1 MNSIAALID
10 HTPVSEIVIDFV
22 EKIALHQGANVKL
35 LTIVDRKSAEEIDQ
49 YHKNLSTF
57 KERLAGSG
65 IEVDCLMEEGS
76 FFDLVEG
83 SVDKL
88 HASLVV
94 IGTHG
99 KKGLKQAIF
108 GSHILKLVQLLNVP
122 SLVVQ
127 ESSKW
132 PSGGFDKVLFPLGS
146 HSNFEMKIRQTSDLM
161 NEKGHV
167 DLYAVYKT
175 ATLDPETKK
184 NIERCIEY
192 FNDKDVNYTLV
203 EEDAQF
209 FSVGYARQTLAYA
222 QSKPVSLISIM
233 AQSGG
238 DMKVFSNV
246 DKENVILNEQAIP
259 VLCCNA

>member
-1 MNSIAALID
+1 
-10 HTPVSEIVIDFV
+10 
-22 EKIALHQGANVKL
+22 
-35 LTIVDRKSAEEIDQ
+35 
-49 YHKNLSTF
+49 
-57 KERLAGSG
+57 
-65 IEVDCLMEEGS
+65 MEEGS
-76 FFDLVEG
+76 FFDVVEG
-83 SVDKL
+83 NVDKL

-108 GSHILKLVQLLNVP
+108 GSHILRLVQLLNIP

-132 PSGGFDKVLFPLGS
+132 PEGGFDKVLFLLGS
-146 HSNFEMKIRQTSDLM
+146 HSNFEMKIHQTGDLM
-161 NEKGHV
+161 NAKGHV

-192 FNDKDVNYTLV
+192 FKQKEVNYSLV

-222 QSKPVSLISIM
+222 QSNPVNLLSIM

-238 DMKVFSNV
+238 DMKVFSNA
-246 DKENVILNEQAIP
+246 EQQYHEHGTESSVKQRQA
-259 VLCCNA
+259 